1 MKRRCNCS
9 LFWADEGFS
18 TVGMVLA
25 LIISMALIFTAARV
39 YEINS
44 ASSRVQEVADAAA
57 LAAENT
63 VGEFY
68 LAASICDAV
77 VLSLSLTSVG
87 CLGLSV
93 VCACVPPASALSK
106 SLLEFAQK
114 TKDSRDK
121 FYDSANESLHRYAAA
136 LPFVAAVKA
145 QEVYSSNSSVLSGA
159 FYQGAVI
166 LCPWETEDGERL
178 SFSESDDAFEEV
190 GESRGNLEEISAKAE
205 EATE

>member
-1 MKRRCNCS
+1 MKRRCNRS

-18 TVGMVLA
+18 TVGMVIA
-25 LIISMALIFTAARV
+25 LIISMSLIFTAARV

-87 CLGLSV
+87 CLG
-93 VCACVPPASALSK
+93 
-106 SLLEFAQK
+106 
-114 TKDSRDK
+114 
-121 FYDSANESLHRYAAA
+121 
-136 LPFVAAVKA
+136 
-145 QEVYSSNSSVLSGA
+145 
-159 FYQGAVI
+159 
-166 LCPWETEDGERL
+166 
-178 SFSESDDAFEEV
+178 
-190 GESRGNLEEISAKAE
+190 
-205 EATE
+205 